1 MFLAVKNDAI
11 DRMKLSDYQHKLLYE
26 RRPLIEAEMRK
37 LVGHGFE
44 WRIENGTLPFRLD
57 ENPIEEFC
65 DWFKAHDEEGYESYL
80 MKYYV
85 PDDPALKS
93 KDSIAREVIRVMTML
108 QPLYDAMV
116 WRPLKR

>member
-1 MFLAVKNDAI
+1 VKNKAF
-11 DRMKLSDYQHKLLYE
+11 DREKLSEYQYKLLHQ

-44 WRIENGTLPFRLD
+44 WRVENGTSPFRLD

-65 DWFKAHDEEGYESYL
+65 SWFKAHDEDGYESYL
-80 MKYYV
+80 MKYYA
-85 PDDPALKS
+85 PDDPVLRS
-93 KDSIAREVIRVMTML
+93 ENSIAKEVIRVMTVL

-116 WRPLKR
+116 WRPQKK